1 MNVFSQISYNHLLG
15 FVFAGALMC
24 VLITYFIPL
33 AHKQGLVARP
43 VGRKTHS
50 GSIPLIGG
58 IVLAASLSLS
68 LLLFPN
74 SFQDIRFLFF
84 GIGLLTIVGAL
95 DDQKEIGPNSR
106 FLAQIVVAV
115 SLVVLD
121 GTIVTYVGSIIGQ
134 HSPLG
139 LGIFAIP
146 FSIIAIVG
154 TVNAYNMIDGHD
166 GLAGLCFLI
175 SLLGFLAL
183 LSFRSTILD
192 QQYIVIVIL
201 LIVLIFVFLPFNLG
215 LLGHRRK
222 IFLGDAGSMLCGLVI
237 VFLAIRFSQREV
249 PVLVTSAA
257 AWVVGVPLLDMI
269 AVIIRRLHARTSITA
284 SDRKHIHHFLCEI
297 GVPTYLVTIILIFLH
312 SICVSIGVL
321 GTLLEWSEGWL
332 FWSTFGLLGLYL
344 IAVFKLERRSDPK
357 ISSDSGKGV

>member
-1 MNVFSQISYNHLLG
+1 
-15 FVFAGALMC
+15 MC

-33 AHKQGLVARP
+33 AHKLGLVDSP

-68 LLLFPN
+68 LLLFPS
-74 SFQDIRFLFF
+74 SFQDFRFLFF

-95 DDQKEIGPNSR
+95 DDQKEIGPYSR
-106 FLAQIVVAV
+106 FLAQIVVAA

-121 GTIVTYVGSIIGQ
+121 GTIVTHLGSTIRE
-134 HSPLG
+134 HAPLG

-175 SLLGFLAL
+175 SLLGFLVL
-183 LSFRSTILD
+183 LSFRATILD
-192 QQYIVIVIL
+192 QQYIVIVVL
-201 LIVLIFVFLPFNLG
+201 LIVLIFTFLPFNIG

-237 VFLAIRFSQREV
+237 AFLAIRLSQREI
-249 PVLVTSAA
+249 PVVVATAA

-269 AVIIRRLHARTSITA
+269 AVILRRIHSRTSITA

-297 GVPTYLVTIILIFLH
+297 GVPNYFVTIILIALH

-321 GTLLEWSEGWL
+321 GTLLEWNEIWL
-332 FWSTFGLLGLYL
+332 FWSTFVLLGLYL
-344 IAVFKLERRSDPK
+344 LAVFNLGRRRDRN
-357 ISSDSGKGV
+357 ISSDSKNGV